1 MMYLLAI
8 FLPPV
13 AVLVAGRPGQALINF
28 LLIWLFWVPAVIHAI
43 LVVNEYKADKRM
55 ERQVKMHVSMQD
67 KMEKRRQTKESS

>member
-13 AVLVAGRPGQALINF
+13 AVLLAGRPVQALIN
-28 LLIWLFWVPAVIHAI
+28 LILTLFVWIPGAIHAI